1 MTVFTIKRGDTAPA
15 FDKSLKMSSGEP
27 VDLEGFTEV
36 DFHMRDDDYNTVVD
50 DDTSGA
56 VVVVIPTSGDV
67 SYQWQSGDT
76 ETLGS
81 YKAEFVVT
89 FSDGTTQS
97 FPRYGMYDV
106 EVTEDIDD

>member
-15 FDKSLKMSSGEP
+15 FEKSLKTGGGEP
-27 VDLEGFTEV
+27 VNLDGFTEI
-36 DFHMRDDDYNTVVD
+36 DFHMRDDDYNTVID

-56 VVVVIPTSGDV
+56 VSVVIATSGDV
-67 SYQWQSGDT
+67 LYQWQSGDT

-89 FSDGTTQS
+89 FGDGTKQS
-97 FPRYGMYDV
+97 FPRRGMYDI